1 MRNTAVSPSGPTATA
16 FHNEVAVAM
25 SDHATS
31 TAPTRPVVGA
41 AHLSVLAAA
50 TVVTGVGA
58 GLGGMSL
65 VLLLHA
71 IQHVAYGYSLGWL
84 IGPESFLDGV
94 RAASPLRRVAV
105 LEVCGAVAGIGW
117 WAVYRFGRPLVSIR
131 NAVAAADPRLPGAAT
146 IAHALL
152 QIITVALGSP
162 LGREV
167 APREI
172 GALIG
177 GWIARTAQLSAE
189 EARTMLAC
197 GAGAGLAAVY
207 NVPLGGAL
215 FVMEVLLRSFA
226 IPVAIPALATSVI
239 AAMVAWIGLGN
250 ETQYT
255 LPHLG
260 ISPALIV
267 WSILT
272 GPAFGWAGW
281 SYARLTRS
289 VVKRAPRDHWMIV
302 WCVAVFS
309 GIGLLA
315 TRFPELLGN
324 GKGPIQLGLDG
335 DVGLRLAIILLG
347 LKVLATVASLR
358 AGAAGGLLTPG
369 LSIGALLA
377 IVLGTGWNQL
387 WPLVP
392 TGAFAMVGAA
402 AFLAVSMRMP
412 LTAVALVFALTRAD
426 QDFLVP
432 VLFAVA
438 GALATSWF
446 CERQCPDAI

>member
-1 MRNTAVSPSGPTATA
+1 
-16 FHNEVAVAM
+16 M
-25 SDHATS
+25 SDHAIS
-31 TAPTRPVVGA
+31 TASTRSVDSA
-41 AHLSVLAAA
+41 ARLLVLAAA

-65 VLLLHA
+65 ALLLRA
-71 IQHVAYGYSLGWL
+71 TQHVAYGYSLGWL

-94 RAASPLRRVAV
+94 EAASPLRRVAA

-131 NAVAAADPRLPGAAT
+131 NALAAADPRMPGGVT
-146 IAHALL
+146 VAHALL

-177 GWIARTAQLSAE
+177 GWIAHTAQLGAE
-189 EARTMLAC
+189 ETRTMLAC

-207 NVPLGGAL
+207 NVPLGGAVL
-215 FVMEVLLRSFA
+215 VMEVLLRSFA

-239 AAMVAWIGLGN
+239 AAMVARIGLGD
-250 ETQYT
+250 EAQYT

-260 ISPALIV
+260 ISPSLIM
-267 WSILT
+267 WSVLT

-281 SYARLTRS
+281 SYARLANSAR
-289 VVKRAPRDHWMIV
+289 KRAPRDRWMIV

-315 TRFPELLGN
+315 TRFPALLGN
-324 GKGPIQLGLDG
+324 GKGPLQLGLDG
-335 DVGLRLAIILLG
+335 DVGVELAIMLLG
-347 LKVLATVASLR
+347 LKILTTIASLR

-377 IVLGTGWNQL
+377 IALGTGWNQL

-392 TGAFAMVGAA
+392 TGAFALVGAA

-412 LTAVALVFALTRAD
+412 LTAVVLVFEFTRAD

-432 VLFAVA
+432 VLFAVC
-438 GALATSWF
+438 GALATSWL
-446 CERQCPDAI
+446 CEKRGPGAT